1 MTGRDG
7 GGEWPLLWLLC
18 ARAGEVA
25 VLARASANRGEAG
38 RPESGERGAGADTRG
53 RLVLGGLEPRAEGE
67 RLGLCG
73 EQQRAPPQTQAG
85 LGSTLGSSILG
96 LTSTWQ
102 VLFQH
107 LLEILLSSPWR

>member
-1 MTGRDG
+1 M
-7 GGEWPLLWLLC
+7 
-18 ARAGEVA
+18 
-25 VLARASANRGEAG
+25 RGE
-38 RPESGERGAGADTRG
+38 PVQIPWSWEDWMQ
-53 RLVLGGLEPRAEGE
+53 GLRGE

-96 LTSTWQ
+96 LTSTWE

-107 LLEILLSSPWR
+107 LLVILLSSPWR